1 MTNMDILKEN
11 WPELLLAIITLLS
24 TYTALTETDK
34 DDKFIDIVRSVVLA
48 IIAGT
53 TGKKK

>member
-1 MTNMDILKEN
+1 MDILKEN

>member
-1 MTNMDILKEN
+1 MDIITEN
-11 WPELLLAIITLLS
+11 WAELLLAVITLIS

>member
-1 MTNMDILKEN
+1 MEILNEN

-24 TYTALTETDK
+24 TYTALTETEK
-34 DDKFIDIVRSVVLA
+34 DDKLIDIVRSVVLA